1 MNAMSCSQF
10 QEVVDGWLEGQRSAE
25 SEAHLNGCAEC
36 RALIEDFA
44 AIQAAAPPLAALD
57 GAPPDRV
64 WLALRADLVNEGLI
78 REPASIKSRGLAAW
92 IEELFEAVPRPAI
105 AGAYIAALVTLSLTL
120 GGPLQNHFR
129 QRPVEN
135 PAAPLSA
142 QLDSVEQDAMA
153 SLSDSNPAVTAS
165 LQSNL
170 AILDK
175 DISMC
180 EKGLQ
185 ENPDDEAS
193 RDYLYEAYQEKA
205 DLLAQ
210 ISERGAFGQ

>member
-1 MNAMSCSQF
+1 MSTISCSQF
-10 QEVVDGWLEGQRSAE
+10 RDVVDGWLQGERGAAG
-25 SEAHLNGCAEC
+25 EAHLRNCSAC
-36 RALIEDFA
+36 RSLVEDLG
-44 AIQAAAPPLAALD
+44 AIRDAAAPLV
-57 GAPPDRV
+57 APDSDPPAGL
-64 WLALRADLVNEGLI
+64 WITLRAELEKEGLI
-78 REPASIKSRGLAAW
+78 RENAGTRRIGLGAW

-105 AGAYIAALVTLSLTL
+105 AGAYVAALLAVSLTL
-120 GGPLQNHFR
+120 VGPFQSHFG
-129 QRPVEN
+129 QGPVA
-135 PAAPLSA
+135 PAAAPLTA
-142 QLDSVEQDAMA
+142 QLDSAEQDAMSA
-153 SLSDSNPAVTAS
+153 LSDSDPAVTAS

-180 EKGLQ
+180 EKSLQ